1 MTLFQL
7 IMLGASAFFAYKIY
21 EHIQTLKDP
30 QADENSGGGES
41 RTAEAFSPFD
51 ASSLVEKA
59 DEEMQKGDLQK
70 ALAIYSEANI
80 KEPNNPETLF
90 KMGYTLA
97 RQNRDDEA
105 LEYYKEALELD
116 PNDTYIHQAMASL
129 YRKMGE
135 FASARNHLNRSLEL
149 DPNNAITFYNYGN
162 LLVDMK
168 HPDEAKGMYK
178 NALRLDPDFKEAKEE
193 LSKLEKESS
202 DENTANI

>member
-7 IMLGASAFFAYKIY
+7 LMLGASAFFAYKIY

-30 QADENSGGGES
+30 EDSNIKSDTS

-51 ASSLVEKA
+51 ASSLINKA

-80 KEPNNPETLF
+80 KSPKNPETLF

-97 RQNRDDEA
+97 KQNRDDEA
-105 LEYYKEALELD
+105 LEYYKDALALD
-116 PNDTYIHQAMASL
+116 ANNSYIHQAMASL
-129 YRKMGE
+129 YRKMGKFE
-135 FASARNHLNRSLEL
+135 EAKKYLENSLAIDE
-149 DPNNAITFYNYGN
+149 NNPITYYNYGN

-168 HPDEAKGMYK
+168 NFDEAKKMYE
-178 NALRLDPDFKEAKEE
+178 NALRLDKDMKEAQEE
-193 LSKLEKESS
+193 LEKLKKE
-202 DENTANI
+202 A

>member
-30 QADENSGGGES
+30 QDNGHLGAKDERS
-41 RTAEAFSPFD
+41 AEAFSPFD

-59 DEEMQKGDLQK
+59 DEAMDKGDLQK

-80 KEPNNPETLF
+80 KEPKNSQTLF

-97 RQNRDDEA
+97 QQNRDDEA
-105 LEYYKEALELD
+105 LQYYKEALELD
-116 PNDTYIHQAMASL
+116 LNNTYIYQAMASL

-135 FASARNHLNRSLEL
+135 YESAKNHLEQSLKIGATN
-149 DPNNAITFYNYGN
+149 PITYYNYGN

-168 HPDEAKGMYK
+168 HFDEAKAMYEK
-178 NALRLDPDFKEAKEE
+178 AIQLNPDFEEAKEE
-193 LSKLEKESS
+193 LEKIGSGE
-202 DENTANI
+202 II

>member
-7 IMLGASAFFAYKIY
+7 LMLGASAFFAYKIY

-30 QADENSGGGES
+30 EDRDYMGSQEKRS
-41 RTAEAFSPFD
+41 AEAFSPFD

-59 DEEMQKGDLQK
+59 DEAMQKGDLQK

-80 KEPNNPETLF
+80 KEPKNPETLF

-97 RQNRDDEA
+97 QQNRDEEA
-105 LEYYKEALELD
+105 MEYYKEALELD
-116 PNDTYIHQAMASL
+116 PNNTYIHQAMASL

-135 FASARNHLNRSLEL
+135 FVSARNHLNKLLEI
-149 DPNNAITFYNYGN
+149 DDKNPITYYNYGN

-168 HPDEAKGMYK
+168 HFDEAKTMYIK
-178 NALRLDPDFKEAKEE
+178 AIEYNPDFQEAKEE
-193 LSKLEKESS
+193 LEKLADKE
-202 DENTANI
+202 AL

>member
-21 EHIQTLKDP
+21 EHIKTLQDP
-30 QADENSGGGES
+30 EDGANANRDQGN

-51 ASSLVEKA
+51 ASSLIDKA

-80 KEPNNPETLF
+80 KEPHNPETLF

-97 RQNRDDEA
+97 QQERDDEA
-105 LEYYKEALELD
+105 LEYYKDALELAPD
-116 PNDTYIHQAMASL
+116 DKYIHQAMASL

-149 DPNNAITFYNYGN
+149 DPNSAITFYNYGN
-162 LLVDMK
+162 LLLDMK

-193 LSKLEKESS
+193 LAKLEKE
-202 DENTANI
+202 

>member
-7 IMLGASAFFAYKIY
+7 IMLGASLFFAYKIY

-30 QADENSGGGES
+30 EDESNNRDHGN

-51 ASSLVEKA
+51 ASSLIDKA

-80 KEPNNPETLF
+80 KEPHNPETLF

-97 RQNRDDEA
+97 QQERDDEA
-105 LEYYKEALELD
+105 LEYYKEALELAPD
-116 PNDTYIHQAMASL
+116 DKYIHQAMASL

-149 DPNNAITFYNYGN
+149 DPNSAITFYNYGN
-162 LLVDMK
+162 LLLDMK

-193 LSKLEKESS
+193 LAKLEKESS

>member
-30 QADENSGGGES
+30 QDNGHLGAQDERN
-41 RTAEAFSPFD
+41 AEAFSPFD

-59 DEEMQKGDLQK
+59 DEAMDKGDLQK

-80 KEPNNPETLF
+80 KEPKNSETLF

-97 RQNRDDEA
+97 QQNRDDEA

-116 PNDTYIHQAMASL
+116 PNNTYIHQAMASL

-135 FASARNHLNRSLEL
+135 YASARNHLNKSLEI
-149 DPNNAITFYNYGN
+149 DATNPITYYNYGN

-168 HPDEAKGMYK
+168 HFDEAKAMYEK
-178 NALRLDPDFKEAKEE
+178 AIKLNPDFEEAKEE
-193 LSKLEKESS
+193 LEKIGSGE
-202 DENTANI
+202 II

>member
-30 QADENSGGGES
+30 QDNRHLGAEDERS
-41 RTAEAFSPFD
+41 AEAFSPFD

-59 DEEMQKGDLQK
+59 DEAMDKGDLQK

-80 KEPNNPETLF
+80 KEPKNSETLF
-90 KMGYTLA
+90 KMGYTLTQ
-97 RQNRDDEA
+97 QNRDDEA

-116 PNDTYIHQAMASL
+116 PNNTYIHQAMASL

-135 FASARNHLNRSLEL
+135 YASSRNHLNKSLEI
-149 DPNNAITFYNYGN
+149 DSTNPITYYNYGN

-168 HPDEAKGMYK
+168 HFDEAKEMYEK
-178 NALRLDPDFKEAKEE
+178 AIKLNPDFEEAKEE
-193 LSKLEKESS
+193 LEKIGSGK
-202 DENTANI
+202 II

>member
-7 IMLGASAFFAYKIY
+7 LMLGASAFFAYKIY

-30 QADENSGGGES
+30 QDKQHTGADDKRS
-41 RTAEAFSPFD
+41 AEAFSPFD

-80 KEPNNPETLF
+80 KEPKNPETLF

-97 RQNRDDEA
+97 QQNRDDEA
-105 LEYYKEALELD
+105 MEYYKEALELD
-116 PNDTYIHQAMASL
+116 PNNTYIHQAMASL
-129 YRKMGE
+129 YRKAGE
-135 FASARNHLNRSLEL
+135 YASARNHLNKSLEI
-149 DPNNAITFYNYGN
+149 DATNPITYYNYGN

-168 HPDEAKGMYK
+168 HFDEAKGMYEK
-178 NALRLDPDFKEAKEE
+178 AIQLDPEFKEAKEE
-193 LSKLEKESS
+193 LKKIEKGESL
-202 DENTANI
+202 